1 MPQIPVPGFLL
12 FTCHCQAGSCT
23 ESLQLLPY
31 FPIATVV
38 ALAEVPASP
47 LLPHHSSASS
57 PPLSTP
63 VHTPLGNLLK
73 HTAPHVTPGPAA
85 APPPLPAGVQALLGV
100 TKAPHGLT
108 PSYHVSFISTSLAQE
123 AAAPASRA
131 APGPRAGPPLSR
143 GPHTAA
149 PLCDSAD
156 IPLDLPGQ
164 SRRPPPAT
172 RSLLCPPQYFLPDS
186 VGAHT
191 PSG

>member
-85 APPPLPAGVQALLGV
+85 APPPTACRSPGSFGSNQGSPRSDTFLPRQLYFHQPCPGSCCPSQQGRSRTPGRTPAFPR
-100 TKAPHGLT
+100 TPHGC
-108 PSYHVSFISTSLAQE
+108 TSL
-123 AAAPASRA
+123 
-131 APGPRAGPPLSR
+131 
-143 GPHTAA
+143 
-149 PLCDSAD
+149 
-156 IPLDLPGQ
+156 
-164 SRRPPPAT
+164 
-172 RSLLCPPQYFLPDS
+172 
-186 VGAHT
+186 
-191 PSG
+191 